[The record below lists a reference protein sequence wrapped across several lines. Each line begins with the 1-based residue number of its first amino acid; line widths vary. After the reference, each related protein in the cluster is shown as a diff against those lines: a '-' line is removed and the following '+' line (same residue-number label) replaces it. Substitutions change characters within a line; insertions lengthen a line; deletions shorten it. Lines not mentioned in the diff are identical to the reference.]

1 MSVIG
6 SAPAVCLLHLT
17 LVVGKPNQSS
27 YCHLVVAVSC
37 LMKLKKKK
45 HFCCWLRGIITT
57 GIKTRTRILSVQITM
72 EARRGGVD
80 SIHVKTCCCCWCAQ
94 QITLSQFLLCVLYLR
109 SSVSCDSIW
118 QKRNPR
124 SAAFCQQL
132 SSRQTGCTGDGSDY
146 TQYSPAACQEHHA
159 AGCCAQGKTYRASL
173 IPLFLWYLLANI

>member
-94 QITLSQFLLCVLYLR
+94 QISVGITVCVSSLCAVGQVCPMTAYDKNGIRVLLHFASNCPAGRPDVLVMVATTLNTAPLPVRNIMLQAAVPKVKPTVL
-109 SSVSCDSIW
+109 
-118 QKRNPR
+118 
-124 SAAFCQQL
+124 
-132 SSRQTGCTGDGSDY
+132 
-146 TQYSPAACQEHHA
+146 
-159 AGCCAQGKTYRASL
+159 
-173 IPLFLWYLLANI
+173 LWYHCSCGIC